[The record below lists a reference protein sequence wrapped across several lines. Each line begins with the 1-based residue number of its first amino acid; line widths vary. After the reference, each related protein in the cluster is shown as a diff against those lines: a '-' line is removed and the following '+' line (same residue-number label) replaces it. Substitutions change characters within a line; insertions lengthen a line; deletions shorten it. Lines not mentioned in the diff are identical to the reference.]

1 MGREHSLWVVRT
13 TSTHGEIVRHNTC
26 LPRRRACVCVSA
38 YLDDKHAMSVGVVVM
53 RESESQNTNQ
63 VLYNHID
70 RGLTYYGSAS
80 QYEEVEPIT
89 TVLLLISSRSSL
101 ERI

>member
-1 MGREHSLWVVRT
+1 MSPTQASL
-13 TSTHGEIVRHNTC
+13 
-26 LPRRRACVCVSA
+26 CVCVSA

-70 RGLTYYGSAS
+70 RGLTYGSAS